1 MKTLILTLYFF
12 FACST
17 PECEEVV
24 YETHSY
30 KHSQKEMEVFNNLNA
45 YRQSLGLNT
54 LQLDETVSFICMEH
68 NVYMISINKLTHE
81 GFENR
86 AKRIKAEKVSE
97 NLSRFYSNP
106 VEAWRNSEGHRIA
119 MEGNF
124 NYCGIAEK
132 DGYVT
137 LILFRR

>member
-1 MKTLILTLYFF
+1 MKTLILSLYFF
-12 FACST
+12 LTCST
-17 PECEEVV
+17 PECEEVI
-24 YETHSY
+24 YETHNY
-30 KHSQKEMEVFNNLNA
+30 THSQKEMEVFNNLNA
-45 YRQSLGLNT
+45 YRQSLGLSA
-54 LQLDETVSFICMEH
+54 LQLDETVSYICMEH
-68 NVYMISINKLTHE
+68 NNYMISVNKLTHD

-106 VEAWRNSEGHRIA
+106 IEAWRNSEGHRIN

-137 LILFRR
+137 LILFKR

>member
-1 MKTLILTLYFF
+1 MKTLILLIYFF
-12 FACST
+12 FA
-17 PECEEVV
+17 PECGEVV
-24 YETHSY
+24 YETHS
-30 KHSQKEMEVFNNLNA
+30 QKEIEVFNNLNK
-45 YRQSLGLNT
+45 YRQSLGLST
-54 LQLDETVSFICMEH
+54 LQLDETVSYICMEH
-68 NVYMISINKLTHE
+68 NVYMISVNKLTHE

-106 VEAWRNSEGHRIA
+106 VEAWRNSNLHRIA

>member
-1 MKTLILTLYFF
+1 MKTLILSLYFF

-17 PECEEVV
+17 SECKEVI
-24 YETHSY
+24 YETY
-30 KHSQKEMEVFNNLNA
+30 CYTHSQKEIEVFNNLNK
-45 YRQSLGLNT
+45 YRQSLGLST
-54 LQLDETVSFICMEH
+54 LQLDETVSYICMEH
-68 NVYMISINKLTHE
+68 TIYMISVNKLTHE

-97 NLSRFYSNP
+97 NLSRFNSNP
-106 VEAWRNSEGHRIA
+106 IEAWRNSEGHRIN
-119 MEGNF
+119 MEDNF

-137 LILFRR
+137 LILFKR

>member
-1 MKTLILTLYFF
+1 MKTLILSLYFF
-12 FACST
+12 LACST
-17 PECEEVV
+17 FEEAH
-24 YETHSY
+24 T
-30 KHSQKEMEVFNNLNA
+30 HSQKEIKVFNNLNA
-45 YRQSLGLNT
+45 YRQSLGLSA
-54 LQLDETVSFICMEH
+54 LQLDETVSYICMEH
-68 NVYMISINKLTHE
+68 NNYMIFVNKLTHY

-106 VEAWRNSEGHRIA
+106 IEAWRNSEGHRIV

-132 DGYVT
+132 EGYVT

>member
-1 MKTLILTLYFF
+1 MKTLILSLYFF

-17 PECEEVV
+17 PECEEVI
-24 YETHSY
+24 YETHCY
-30 KHSQKEMEVFNNLNA
+30 THSEKEIEVFNNLNV
-45 YRQSLGLNT
+45 YRQSLGLSL

-68 NVYMISINKLTHE
+68 TIYMISVNKLTHE
-81 GFENR
+81 CFENR

-106 VEAWRNSEGHRIA
+106 IEAWRNSEAHRIN
-119 MEGNF
+119 MEDNF

-137 LILFRR
+137 LILFKR

>member
-17 PECEEVV
+17 PECEEII
-24 YETHSY
+24 YETHCY
-30 KHSQKEMEVFNNLNA
+30 THSEKELEVFNNLNA
-45 YRQSLGLNT
+45 YRQSLGLST
-54 LQLDETVSFICMEH
+54 LQLDETVSYICMEH
-68 NVYMISINKLTHE
+68 NRYMISVNKLTHE

-97 NLSRFYSNP
+97 NLSRFNSNP
-106 VEAWRNSEGHRIA
+106 IEAWRNSEGHRIN
-119 MEGNF
+119 MEDNF

-132 DGYVT
+132 DGYTT

>member
-1 MKTLILTLYFF
+1 MKTLILALYFF

-17 PECEEVV
+17 PECEEVI
-24 YETHSY
+24 YETHNY
-30 KHSQKEMEVFNNLNA
+30 THSEKELEVFNNLNA
-45 YRQSLGLNT
+45 YRQSLGLST
-54 LQLDETVSFICMEH
+54 LQLDETVSYICMEH

-106 VEAWRNSEGHRIA
+106 IEAWRNSEGHRIN
-119 MEGNF
+119 MEDNF

-137 LILFRR
+137 LILFRK

>member
-12 FACST
+12 FVCSA
-17 PECEEVV
+17 PECEEVI
-24 YETHSY
+24 YETY
-30 KHSQKEMEVFNNLNA
+30 CYTHSQKEMEVFNNLNA
-45 YRQSLGLNT
+45 YRQSLGLST
-54 LQLDETVSFICMEH
+54 LQLDETVSYICMEH

-97 NLSRFYSNP
+97 NLSRFNSNP
-106 VEAWRNSEGHRIA
+106 IEAWRNSEGHRIN
-119 MEGNF
+119 MEDNF

-137 LILFRR
+137 LILFKR

>member
-1 MKTLILTLYFF
+1 MKTLTLLIYFF

-17 PECEEVV
+17 PECEEVI
-24 YETHSY
+24 YETY
-30 KHSQKEMEVFNNLNA
+30 NYTHSQKEIEIFNNLNA
-45 YRQSLGLNT
+45 YRQILGLSA

-68 NVYMISINKLTHE
+68 NNYMISVNKLTHD

-86 AKRIKAEKVSE
+86 AKRIKADKVSE
-97 NLSRFYSNP
+97 NLSRFFSNP
-106 VEAWRNSEGHRIA
+106 VEAWRNSEGHRIN

-132 DGYVT
+132 DGYIT

>member
-1 MKTLILTLYFF
+1 MKTLILSLYFF
-12 FACST
+12 LACST
-17 PECEEVV
+17 PECEEVI
-24 YETHSY
+24 YEAHNYT
-30 KHSQKEMEVFNNLNA
+30 HSQKEIEVFNNLNA
-45 YRQSLGLNT
+45 YRQSLGLST
-54 LQLDETVSFICMEH
+54 LQLDETVSYICMEH
-68 NVYMISINKLTHE
+68 NNYMISINKLTHE

-132 DGYVT
+132 EGYTT